1 MVFEEDLVMH
11 VVGRVPDI
19 DDLNVTAVHVEAE
32 KGGIKVNQYLQSTSN
47 PCVFAAGD
55 AASSDGP
62 P

>member
-1 MVFEEDLVMH
+1 MVFKADLVVH
-11 VVGRVPDI
+11 GAGRVPDI
-19 DDLNVTAVHVEAE
+19 EDLNLTAAHVEAE